1 MELAA
6 AGRFGVGVG
15 GGGSGEAR
23 RQSSVGVGM
32 EWLGP
37 RVSGQ
42 IYLLYYLAHR
52 TAG

>member
-6 AGRFGVGVG
+6 DGRVGVGVG

-23 RQSSVGVGM
+23 RQSSVGVGV

-42 IYLLYYLAHR
+42 NKILY
-52 TAG
+52 GP